1 MTTHSNSS
9 VMSAPGLAHLL
20 RGAAIA
26 AGMLALIPQTAAAD
40 GLPEAAVVTG
50 THIRGN
56 TDSAFPITIYTR
68 EVIESSGAGTLQEF
82 IQKLP
87 QNFNGGA
94 SETTV
99 GSVAG
104 GGNATDAVDGTGVNL
119 RGLGNDATLV
129 LVNGRRVA
137 PANTVAN
144 FVDLA
149 MIPLYAVDRV
159 EVVTDGASAI
169 YGSDAVGGVVNIILG
184 RNLDGAE
191 TRVRYGGVTSGSTT
205 EKEVGQTVGHGW
217 DTGSAQLIYDY
228 WDRTALNASS
238 RSYARSAPAPFMLLP
253 EQMRHSV
260 FFSVDDSVTDSI
272 ELLAEGTYAHRA
284 TDNDRTQLG
293 ISQRSSSIIDDYS
306 GSAGARIE
314 LPRGAQLEVTGS
326 YTASD
331 TRYTL
336 VPTGTTTP
344 EFDERAQSQI
354 LSIDAKLDGK
364 MFALPAGDVR
374 YALGAQFRHEGF
386 DFTDRLAMS
395 EFDPSREVGAAF
407 AEFRVPLVGPLS
419 EASSALKLELTLADR
434 IERYNEFGF
443 TNNPQFGLIWRP
455 FAELKARVTYGTSFR
470 APLLSDLN
478 PVPFE
483 VVPFPE
489 PDPTT
494 GGSTNTLAVFG
505 GNPGLKPEKARTWT
519 AGLDFISRSAPEF
532 RASATYYDI
541 RFTDVVTDPEFTV
554 NILDVL
560 SEQATLGTSIIQRN
574 PSAARVQQLAAGP
587 GYTNLFG
594 IDLASIGAIFD
605 SRMHNL
611 SIECTR
617 GLDLDGSWSE
627 QAALANIELGLT
639 GTYVFRF
646 DSQFTRNAPRV
657 SILNTA
663 YNPVDLRLRGRAII
677 QRGSLT
683 LATFVNFTNSYRE
696 DDTVGSREIPTWTT
710 VDATLKYRFNSE
722 HGPLADAALLLAV
735 TNLLDTAPPFV
746 ANPQFGINF
755 DGANANAL
763 GRFLSVQLSKRW

>member
-1 MTTHSNSS
+1 MTTHRYSS
-9 VMSAPGLAHLL
+9 VTGARGLSPLL
-20 RGAAIA
+20 KGAAMA
-26 AGMLALIPQTAAAD
+26 AGMLALLPQSVAQS
-40 GLPEAAVVTG
+40 GLPEAAAVTG

-68 EVIESSGAGTLQEF
+68 EIIESSGAGTLQEF

-94 SETTV
+94 SETTA
-99 GSVAG
+99 GSAAG
-104 GGNATDAVDGTGVNL
+104 GGNATNIVDGTGVNL
-119 RGLGNDATLV
+119 RGLGNDSTLV

-149 MIPLYAVDRV
+149 MIPIYAVDRI

-191 TRVRYGGVTSGSTT
+191 TRVRYGSVTKGSTT
-205 EKEVGQTVGHGW
+205 ERQVGQTVGHGW
-217 DTGSAQLIYDY
+217 DSGSAQLIYDY
-228 WDRTALNASS
+228 WDRTPLNASG
-238 RSYARSAPAPFMLLP
+238 RSDSQPAPLPVMLLP
-253 EQMRHSV
+253 EQVRHSA
-260 FFSVDDSVTDSI
+260 FFSVNDSVTDNM
-272 ELLAEGTYAHRA
+272 ELLAEGTYAHRS
-284 TDNDRTQLG
+284 TDRIQLG
-293 ISQRSSSIIDDYS
+293 VPERSSAIIDDYS
-306 GSAGARIE
+306 GSTGARIE
-314 LPRGAQLEVTGS
+314 LPRGAQLELTAS

-336 VPTGTTTP
+336 IPEDMTTFQ
-344 EFDERAQSQI
+344 FDERAKSQI

-364 MFALPAGDVR
+364 SLSLPAGDVR
-374 YALGAQFRHEGF
+374 YAIGAQFRREEF
-386 DFTDRLAMS
+386 DYADQLAMT
-395 EFDPSREVGAAF
+395 EFDPSREVGAVF

-419 EASSALKLELTLADR
+419 AASPALRLELTLADR
-434 IERYNEFGF
+434 LERYNEFGF

-455 FAELKARVTYGTSFR
+455 FEELKARITYGTSFR

-483 VVPFPE
+483 VVPLPE
-489 PDPTT
+489 PDPLT
-494 GGSTNTLAVFG
+494 GGLTNTLAVFG
-505 GNPGLKPEKARTWT
+505 GNPTLKPEKARTWT
-519 AGLDFISRSAPEF
+519 VGLDFSSRSAPDF

-541 RFTDVVTDPEFTV
+541 RFTDVVTDPEFSV
-554 NILDVL
+554 NVLDVL
-560 SEQATLGTSIIQRN
+560 SEEAILGPSIIQRN
-574 PSAARVQQLAAGP
+574 PSAERVQQLAAGP
-587 GYTNLFG
+587 GYTNFFG
-594 IDLASIGAIFD
+594 IDLATIGAIFD

-617 GLDLDGSWSE
+617 GLDLDGSW
-627 QAALANIELGLT
+627 AAQSALGNVELGLT

-646 DSQFTRNAPRV
+646 DTRFTRNAATV

-663 YNPVDLRLRGRAII
+663 YNPVDLRVRGRAIL

-683 LATFVNFTNSYRE
+683 FATFVNFTNSYQE
-696 DDTVGSREIPTWTT
+696 NDTAGAREIPAWTT
-710 VDATLKYRFNSE
+710 VDATLKYRFNIE
-722 HGPLADAALLLAV
+722 HGPLADAALLLSV
-735 TNLLDTAPPFV
+735 TNLLDRAPPFV
-746 ANPQFGINF
+746 PNQQFGVNF

-763 GRFLSVQLSKRW
+763 GRFLAVQLSKRW

>member
-1 MTTHSNSS
+1 MAVS
-9 VMSAPGLAHLL
+9 
-20 RGAAIA
+20 
-26 AGMLALIPQTAAAD
+26 MLALMSKSAVAG
-40 GLPEAAVVTG
+40 GLPDAAVVTG

-82 IQKLP
+82 IQKIP

-99 GSVAG
+99 GSAAG
-104 GGNATDAVDGTGVNL
+104 GGNAANTVDGTGVNL

-149 MIPLYAVDRV
+149 MIPLYAVDRI

-191 TRVRYGGVTSGSTT
+191 TRIRYGSVTRGSTT
-205 EKEVGQTVGHGW
+205 GRELGQTVGHGW
-217 DTGSAQLIYDY
+217 DSGSAQLIYDY
-228 WDRTALNASS
+228 WDRTPLDGSS
-238 RSYARSAPAPFMLLP
+238 RTDTQSAPAPFMLLP
-253 EQMRHSV
+253 EQIRHSA
-260 FFSVDDSVTDSI
+260 FFSVDDSVTDTI
-272 ELLAEGTYAHRA
+272 ELLAEGTYAHRS
-284 TDNDRTQLG
+284 TTRTQVG
-293 ISQRSSSIIDDYS
+293 FPGRSSAIIDDYS
-306 GSAGARIE
+306 GSTGARIE
-314 LPRGAQLEVTGS
+314 LPRGAQLELTGS

-331 TRYTL
+331 THFTV
-336 VPTGTTTP
+336 VPEGTTTL
-344 EFDERAQSQI
+344 EVDERAKSQI

-364 MFALPAGDVR
+364 SFSLPAGDVR
-374 YALGAQFRHEGF
+374 YAIGAQFRREEL
-386 DFTDRLAMS
+386 DYTDQLAMN
-395 EFDPSREVGAAF
+395 EFDPSREVEAVF

-419 EASSALKLELTLADR
+419 DASSALRLELTLADR
-434 IERYNEFGF
+434 LERYNEFGV

-455 FAELKARVTYGTSFR
+455 FAELKARATYGTSFR

-483 VVPFPE
+483 VVPLPE

-494 GGSTNTLAVFG
+494 GGLTNTLAVFG

-519 AGLDFISRSAPEF
+519 AGLDFSSRAAPEF

-541 RFTDVVTDPEFTV
+541 RFTDVVTDPEFSV
-554 NILDVL
+554 NVLDVL
-560 SEQATLGTSIIQRN
+560 SQEAILSTSIIQRN
-574 PSAARVQQLAAGP
+574 PSAARVQQLAATP
-587 GYTNLFG
+587 GYTNLFD
-594 IDLASIGAIFD
+594 IDLATIGAIFD
-605 SRMHNL
+605 SRKHNL
-611 SIECTR
+611 SIERTR
-617 GLDLDGSWSE
+617 GLDLDGSWSA
-627 QAALANIELGLT
+627 QAALTNIELGLT

-646 DSQFTRNAPRV
+646 DTQFTPNASTV

-663 YNPVDLRLRGRAII
+663 YSPVDLRMRGRAVI
-677 QRGSLT
+677 QYSSLT
-683 LATFVNFTNSYRE
+683 FATFINFTNSYQE
-696 DDTVGSREIPTWTT
+696 DDTVGGREIPAWTT
-710 VDATLKYRFNSE
+710 VDATLRYRINSE
-722 HGPLADAALLLAV
+722 HGPLADSALLLSV
-735 TNLLDTAPPFV
+735 TNLLDKAPPFV
-746 ANPQFGINF
+746 PNPQFGINF

-763 GRFLSVQLSKRW
+763 GRFVAVQLSKRW

>member
-1 MTTHSNSS
+1 MTRKGYSPVT
-9 VMSAPGLAHLL
+9 SARGPLPLMW
-20 RGAAIA
+20 GAAMA
-26 AGMLALIPQTAAAD
+26 VSMLALMSKSAVAG
-40 GLPEAAVVTG
+40 GLPDAAVVTG

-82 IQKLP
+82 IQKIP

-99 GSVAG
+99 GSAAG
-104 GGNATDAVDGTGVNL
+104 GGNAANTVDGTGVNL

-149 MIPLYAVDRV
+149 MIPLYAVDRI

-191 TRVRYGGVTSGSTT
+191 TRIRYGSVTRGSTT
-205 EKEVGQTVGHGW
+205 GRELGQTVGHGW
-217 DTGSAQLIYDY
+217 DSGSAQLIYDY
-228 WDRTALNASS
+228 WDRTPLDGSS
-238 RSYARSAPAPFMLLP
+238 RTDTQSAPAPFMLLP
-253 EQMRHSV
+253 EQIRHSA
-260 FFSVDDSVTDSI
+260 FFSVDDSVTDTI
-272 ELLAEGTYAHRA
+272 ELLAEGTYAHRS
-284 TDNDRTQLG
+284 TTRTQVG
-293 ISQRSSSIIDDYS
+293 FPGRSSAIIDDYS
-306 GSAGARIE
+306 GSTGARIE
-314 LPRGAQLEVTGS
+314 LPRGAQLELTGS

-331 TRYTL
+331 THFTV
-336 VPTGTTTP
+336 VPEGTTTL
-344 EFDERAQSQI
+344 EVDERAKSQI

-364 MFALPAGDVR
+364 SFSLPAGDVR
-374 YALGAQFRHEGF
+374 YAIGAQFRREEL
-386 DFTDRLAMS
+386 DYTDQLAMN
-395 EFDPSREVGAAF
+395 EFDPSREVEAVF

-419 EASSALKLELTLADR
+419 DASSALRLELTLADR
-434 IERYNEFGF
+434 LERYNEFGV

-455 FAELKARVTYGTSFR
+455 FAELKARATYGTSFR

-483 VVPFPE
+483 VVPLPE

-494 GGSTNTLAVFG
+494 GGLTNTLAVFG

-519 AGLDFISRSAPEF
+519 AGLDFSSRAAPEF

-541 RFTDVVTDPEFTV
+541 RFTDVVTDPEFSV
-554 NILDVL
+554 NVPDVL
-560 SEQATLGTSIIQRN
+560 NQEAILGTSILQRN
-574 PSAARVQQLAAGP
+574 PSVARVQQLAAGP
-587 GYTNLFG
+587 GYTNFFG
-594 IDLASIGAIFD
+594 IDLATIGAVFD

-611 SIECTR
+611 SIERTR
-617 GLDLDGSWSE
+617 GLDLDGSWSA
-627 QAALANIELGLT
+627 QAGLVNLELGLT

-646 DSQFTRNAPRV
+646 DNQFTPNAPTV

-663 YNPVDLRLRGRAII
+663 YNPVDLRMRGRAVI
-677 QRGSLT
+677 QYSSLT
-683 LATFVNFTNSYRE
+683 VATFINFTDSYHQ
-696 DDTVGSREIPTWTT
+696 DDTAGAREIPTWTT
-710 VDATLKYRFNSE
+710 VDSTLKYRFNSE
-722 HGPLADAALLLAV
+722 HGPLADAALLLSV
-735 TNLLDTAPPFV
+735 TNLLNRAPPLV
-746 ANPQFGINF
+746 TNPQFGTNF

-763 GRFLSVQLSKRW
+763 GRFLAIQLSKRW